1 MAQWNALAKWSR
13 LEGEQPAR
21 SPKAADCAYVPGRH
35 HARSDRWPTSQKA
48 NLRSLPMTVV
58 ASRLGKAGRLLAATL
73 FAAAVTAAA
82 GNASASIDRTFIPT
96 SPVQNGIVMPPI
108 ETHRAGS
115 NKSPSLRPGE
125 YQVAPD
131 VGHCAD
137 CWGIGPRRP
146 RLRQLPSLRWCLR
159 IRRS

>member
-1 MAQWNALAKWSR
+1 MEWGQSSCSL
-13 LEGEQPAR
+13 
-21 SPKAADCAYVPGRH
+21 KAPEYADCASVPDRH

-82 GNASASIDRTFIPT
+82 GNASASIDRTLKPI
-96 SPVQNGIVMPPI
+96 SSVQSGIVMPPI
-108 ETHRAGS
+108 ETHRGGS
-115 NKSPSLRPGE
+115 KKSPIQRPGE
-125 YQVAPD
+125 YQVAP
-131 VGHCAD
+131 GSIHCPH
-137 CWGIGPRRP
+137 CRKIGPRRRP
-146 RLRQLPSLRWCLR
+146 RPMRRFR